1 MGVMLRHTGRCMPQH
16 FRYVFEFDVI
26 GQGDG
31 CGKCVSGYVHCQM
44 LFDATKISYFLD
56 VGIHFLVGKHR
67 KYLS

>member
-31 CGKCVSGYVHCQM
+31 CGKCVSEHVEYTRQSKQQR
-44 LFDATKISYFLD
+44 T
-56 VGIHFLVGKHR
+56 GID
-67 KYLS
+67 